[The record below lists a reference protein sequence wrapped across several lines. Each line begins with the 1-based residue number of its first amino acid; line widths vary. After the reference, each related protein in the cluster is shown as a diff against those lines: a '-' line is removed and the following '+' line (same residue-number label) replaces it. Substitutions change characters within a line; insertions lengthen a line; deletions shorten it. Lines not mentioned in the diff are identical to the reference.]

1 MPVSIKIKILVE
13 NNVYRREL
21 MAEHGLALWI
31 KYGEEEYLFDTGQ
44 GMVLLHNAEKMG
56 IDLKRLK
63 GVFLSHGHYDHTGG
77 LKSILDLSPELR
89 VYAHPGVFVPKYYQ
103 ETGYLRENG
112 MKLTREAI
120 PGFIPVTDL
129 KEIGEGLWCC
139 NQIECNNKFSAIDP
153 GFKIKQGNELISD
166 DFKDD
171 QSLFLETRNGLVV
184 LAGCS
189 HVGIVNILQHIRKV
203 TGNKHIHAVIGGMHL
218 INASKEYIE
227 QTIMYFKRLDF
238 DLLVP
243 LHCTGINAINEMV
256 NNLGERVKI
265 AFTGDEFNF

>member
-227 QTIMYFKRLDF
+227 QTIMYFKKLDF